1 MDVIILSYKFNGSVC
16 SDLHVIKDFME
27 DVVDRLKVVVEDE
40 TTMFDVKLI
49 LNELVA
55 NGAIH
60 GNQYDRDKLVNI
72 SIDINK
78 DLIRIEVTDEGRG
91 FDCDLDF
98 YDPTK
103 LKCSGRGLVIVKGL
117 SDELYIQKN
126 KIISVKYL

>member
-1 MDVIILSYKFNGSVC
+1 
-16 SDLHVIKDFME
+16 ME

-60 GNQYDRDKLVNI
+60 GNHYDREKLVNI
-72 SIDINK
+72 SVEVRR

-91 FDCDLDF
+91 FDCDFGF

-117 SDELYIQKN
+117 SDEFYIQKN